1 MKKKWRNKRVRRHES
16 YRDGEAQ
23 LLEYFVSDQR
33 ILRGND
39 ETKISLI
46 EWRSNG
52 LDTSIKK
59 GKKVII
65 VDLQYFPD
73 KYSNELL

>member
-1 MKKKWRNKRVRRHES
+1 MKATEMAKR
-16 YRDGEAQ
+16 G
-23 LLEYFVSDQR
+23 LLEYFVSDKR
-33 ILRGND
+33 VKG
-39 ETKISLI
+39 ETTKRKYRSLT

-65 VDLQYFPD
+65 VDLQYFSD
-73 KYSNELL
+73 KHFNEL

>member
-1 MKKKWRNKRVRRHES
+1 MKATEMAKR
-16 YRDGEAQ
+16 G

-39 ETKISLI
+39 ETKISLT

-59 GKKVII
+59 GKK
-65 VDLQYFPD
+65 
-73 KYSNELL
+73 SNYR

>member
-1 MKKKWRNKRVRRHES
+1 MKATEMAKR
-16 YRDGEAQ
+16 G
-23 LLEYFVSDQR
+23 LLEYFVSDQI

-39 ETKISLI
+39 ETKISLT

-65 VDLQYFPD
+65 VDLQYFSD
-73 KYSNELL
+73 KHFNEL

>member
-1 MKKKWRNKRVRRHES
+1 MKATEMAKRS
-16 YRDGEAQ
+16 
-23 LLEYFVSDQR
+23 LLEYFVSNQR

-39 ETKISLI
+39 ETKISLT

-65 VDLQYFPD
+65 VDLQYFSD

>member
-1 MKKKWRNKRVRRHES
+1 MKATEMAKR
-16 YRDGEAQ
+16 G

-33 ILRGND
+33 ILREND

-59 GKKVII
+59 GKK
-65 VDLQYFPD
+65 
-73 KYSNELL
+73 K